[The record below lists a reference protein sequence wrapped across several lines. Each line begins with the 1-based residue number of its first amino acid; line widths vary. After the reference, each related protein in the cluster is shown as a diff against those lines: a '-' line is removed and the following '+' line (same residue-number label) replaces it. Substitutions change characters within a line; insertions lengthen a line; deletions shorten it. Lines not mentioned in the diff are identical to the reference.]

1 MTFYTF
7 YSFVDHWPD
16 ALLVLDKVLTACGVS
31 GIGGSDRTGRTLL
44 DIESKVNFSCLSAGK
59 ELIVRAASLHQDQHR
74 AASHSSTY
82 ATGTTSTYGAGSS
95 TYGNGTSGTYG
106 NGATSTYTLAGM
118 NERTSTYKIGLS
130 QSLEKIN
137 NSKSNEISTINT
149 KIANNP

>member
-1 MTFYTF
+1 MTLYTF

-74 AASHSSTY
+74 TALQSSTY
-82 ATGTTSTYGAGSS
+82 GTGATS
-95 TYGNGTSGTYG
+95 TYGNGTSGKYG

>member
-1 MTFYTF
+1 MTFYTY

-59 ELIVRAASLHQDQHR
+59 EMIVRAASLHQDQHR
-74 AASHSSTY
+74 TALQSSTY
-82 ATGTTSTYGAGSS
+82 GTGATS